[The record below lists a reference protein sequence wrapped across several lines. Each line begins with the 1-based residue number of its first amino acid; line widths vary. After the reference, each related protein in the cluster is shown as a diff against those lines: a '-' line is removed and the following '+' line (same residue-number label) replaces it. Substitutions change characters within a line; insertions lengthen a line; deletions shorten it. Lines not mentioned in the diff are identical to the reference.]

1 MNQINLRDLFN
12 KKFSSGFRGYDK
24 SQVEN
29 HIQTLSR
36 EFEIL
41 ENKILDLED
50 KVKVQKTENDKFKS
64 VESSLII
71 TLKTAEDTAK
81 GILEKAKEDA
91 KGILDDAREELSGI
105 KHEYEKIMSLRDS
118 TIKDIGDL
126 KEKINLGLDEIGLEA
141 NFNEIEKSI
150 DAVEQNIDSDDITEP
165 IQDQKTISNDENI
178 KGLEEELFTEESL
191 DLNLEEDKIDN
202 DNQEI
207 ILESIDPDEVDEK
220 NDEEIEETKE
230 EPDLDNN
237 EDNQEPSDLF
247 SDDEKEKNDEE
258 IEETK
263 EESDLDNIED
273 NQEPSDLF
281 SDDEEKND
289 NEDQYELVTENEEP
303 SDLFLVDE
311 DNQKENEE
319 IISDRKEMSAD
330 DIFGGE
336 KVDDT
341 NEIIEDEESIE
352 EKEESS
358 ESLEEETPDDRLDSE
373 KKEVTPD
380 KKKSDN
386 VQKSFFDT
394 FDENQ

>member
-1 MNQINLRDLFN
+1 MIIVNSKYFKSLFN

-207 ILESIDPDEVDEK
+207 ILESIDPEEVDEK

-247 SDDEKEKNDEE
+247 SDDEKEKND
-258 IEETK
+258 
-263 EESDLDNIED
+263 
-273 NQEPSDLF
+273 
-281 SDDEEKND
+281 

-319 IISDRKEMSAD
+319 IISSNCTLSRGIKHFI
-330 DIFGGE
+330 IF
-336 KVDDT
+336 K
-341 NEIIEDEESIE
+341 II
-352 EKEESS
+352 
-358 ESLEEETPDDRLDSE
+358 
-373 KKEVTPD
+373 
-380 KKKSDN
+380 
-386 VQKSFFDT
+386 
-394 FDENQ
+394 

>member
-1 MNQINLRDLFN
+1 MNQINSGDLFN

-41 ENKILDLED
+41 ENKILDLEN
-50 KVKVQKTENDKFKS
+50 KIKEQKTENDKFKS

-81 GILEKAKEDA
+81 GIIEKAKEDA
-91 KGILDDAREELSGI
+91 KGILDDARKELIGI
-105 KHEYEKIMSLRDS
+105 KLEYEKIMLLRDS

-126 KEKINLGLDEIGLEA
+126 KEKINLGLDEIGVEA
-141 NFNEIEKSI
+141 NFNEIEESI
-150 DAVEQNIDSDDITEP
+150 DAVEQNIDSDDINKEA
-165 IQDQKTISNDENI
+165 IKDQKTISNDEA
-178 KGLEEELFTEESL
+178 KKDLEEELFTEESL
-191 DLNLEEDKIDN
+191 DLDLEEDKINN

-207 ILESIDPDEVDEK
+207 ISESIDSEEVDEK
-220 NDEEIEETKE
+220 NDEELEET
-230 EPDLDNN
+230 
-237 EDNQEPSDLF
+237 Q
-247 SDDEKEKNDEE
+247 
-258 IEETK
+258 
-263 EESDLDNIED
+263 EESDLNNIED

-281 SDDEEKND
+281 SDDEEEKNND
-289 NEDQYELVTENEEP
+289 DDQYELVSENEEEDNQEP
-303 SDLFLVDE
+303 SDLFLDDEEEKNNDDDQYELVSENEEE
-311 DNQKENEE
+311 DNQE
-319 IISDRKEMSAD
+319 IISDKKEMSAD

-336 KVDDT
+336 NLEKTD
-341 NEIIEDEESIE
+341 EIVKDIVSSE
-352 EKEESS
+352 EKEEYT
-358 ESLEEETPDDRLDSE
+358 ESLEEETPDDKLDSE
-373 KKEVTPD
+373 EVTPD

>member
-1 MNQINLRDLFN
+1 MNQINSGDLFN

-41 ENKILDLED
+41 ENKILDLEN
-50 KVKVQKTENDKFKS
+50 KIKEEKTENDKFKS

-81 GILEKAKEDA
+81 GIIEKAKEDA
-91 KGILDDAREELSGI
+91 KGILDDARKELIGI
-105 KHEYEKIMSLRDS
+105 KLEYEKIMLLRDS

-126 KEKINLGLDEIGLEA
+126 KEKINLGLDEIGVEA
-141 NFNEIEKSI
+141 NFNEIEESI
-150 DAVEQNIDSDDITEP
+150 DAVEQNIDSDDINKEA
-165 IQDQKTISNDENI
+165 IKDQKTISNDEA
-178 KGLEEELFTEESL
+178 KKDLEEELFTEESL
-191 DLNLEEDKIDN
+191 DLDLEEDKINN

-207 ILESIDPDEVDEK
+207 ISESIDSEEVDEK
-220 NDEEIEETKE
+220 NDEELEET
-230 EPDLDNN
+230 
-237 EDNQEPSDLF
+237 Q
-247 SDDEKEKNDEE
+247 
-258 IEETK
+258 
-263 EESDLDNIED
+263 EESDLNNIED

-281 SDDEEKND
+281 SDDEEEKNND
-289 NEDQYELVTENEEP
+289 DDQYELVSENEEEDNQEP
-303 SDLFLVDE
+303 SDLFLDDEEEKNNDDDQYELVSENEEE
-311 DNQKENEE
+311 DNQE
-319 IISDRKEMSAD
+319 IISDKKEMSAD

-336 KVDDT
+336 NLEKTD
-341 NEIIEDEESIE
+341 EIVKDIVSSE
-352 EKEESS
+352 EKEEYT
-358 ESLEEETPDDRLDSE
+358 ESLEEETPDDKLDSE
-373 KKEVTPD
+373 EVTPD